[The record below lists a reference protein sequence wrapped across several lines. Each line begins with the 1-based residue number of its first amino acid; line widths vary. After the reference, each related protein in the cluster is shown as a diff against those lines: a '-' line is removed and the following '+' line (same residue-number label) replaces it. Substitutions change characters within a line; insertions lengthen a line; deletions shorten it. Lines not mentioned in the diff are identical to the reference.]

1 MAAKDIQEL
10 LQSIKENIARIEDG
24 ELNRGILRDIERDF
38 LQMLELIKLF
48 LISERDT
55 YYGYFLMTMRF
66 KVEFSG
72 KSIAGIRLGEYPPL
86 FVSNPLLLC
95 KFELKEILYVV
106 CHEIEHVALNHPA
119 EMLKANPDK
128 DPRLFS
134 LFNLAADA
142 SVNDRL
148 DLEVS
153 QGRKFMRSPEGAV
166 SSKTLREMFGL
177 NWLQELENYQYYFDA
192 IRSTNIDPPDSE
204 PQRILSHFGE
214 DSGEGSS
221 EEGSGGGAGSG
232 GETGQNATDSPDA
245 GQGDSGDTGDPG
257 DVVTAAT
264 CGEPTDHEWEEDGQL
279 DAEEMLYA
287 VRELVNAAVDLM
299 NEESRGLMP
308 ADFMSAVEKLN
319 EPPRLSWN
327 QILKRYVGT
336 ISAGKHKTRSRL
348 NRRQPTRYDLSGA
361 MDDKTLKLVIAIDTS
376 GSVDDQQVAE
386 IFNEIFSIIA
396 HRKFEMTVI
405 ECDSQVQRVYR
416 VRTKNDVQ
424 LSVLGR
430 GGTAFTPVIEY
441 INDDRY
447 FRDALLIYFTDGWGE
462 ESIPRPRTY
471 RNLWVLTSGSYL
483 SVSEPYGA
491 VVSMDGSA

>member
-1 MAAKDIQEL
+1 MAANDIQEL
-10 LQSIKENIARIEDG
+10 LQGIKENIARIEGG
-24 ELNRGILRDIERDF
+24 ELNRSLLKDIERDF

-55 YYGYFLMTMRF
+55 YYGYFLMSMRF
-66 KVEFSG
+66 KAEFSSN
-72 KSIAGIRLGEYPPL
+72 SIAGIRLGEYPPL

-106 CHEIEHVALNHPA
+106 CHEIEHVALNHPS

-128 DPRLFS
+128 DPKIFQ

-148 DLEVS
+148 DFEVS
-153 QGRKFMRSPEGAV
+153 QGRRFMRSPDGAV
-166 SSKTLREMFGL
+166 NSTSLCEMFRL
-177 NWLQELENYQYYFDA
+177 NWLRKLENYQYYFDA
-192 IRSTNIDPPDSE
+192 IRCTNIDPPDSE
-204 PQRILSHFGE
+204 PQRMLSHFGE
-214 DSGEGSS
+214 DSKDGSS
-221 EEGSGGGAGSG
+221 GGDSAGGGARQ
-232 GETGQNATDSPDA
+232 EAADATDA
-245 GQGDSGDTGDPG
+245 GQGESGDADDLG

-264 CGEPTDHEWEEDGQL
+264 CGEPTDHEWEEGNL

-308 ADFMSAVEKLN
+308 ADFMSTVEKLN

-336 ISAGKHKTRSRL
+336 ISAGKRKTRSRL

-405 ECDSQVQRVYR
+405 ECDSQVQRAYR

-462 ESIPRPRTY
+462 RSIPRPRTY

-491 VVSMDGSA
+491 VVSMDGSL

>member
-1 MAAKDIQEL
+1 MAANDIQEL
-10 LQSIKENIARIEDG
+10 LQGIKENIARIEGG
-24 ELNRGILRDIERDF
+24 ELNRSLLKDIERDF

-55 YYGYFLMTMRF
+55 YYGYFLMSMRF
-66 KVEFSG
+66 KAEFSSN
-72 KSIAGIRLGEYPPL
+72 SIAGIRLGEYPPL

-106 CHEIEHVALNHPA
+106 CHEIEHVALNHPS

-128 DPRLFS
+128 DPKIFQ

-148 DLEVS
+148 DFEVS
-153 QGRKFMRSPEGAV
+153 QGRRFMRSPDGAV
-166 SSKTLREMFGL
+166 NSTSLCEMFRL
-177 NWLQELENYQYYFDA
+177 NWLRKLENYQYYFDA
-192 IRSTNIDPPDSE
+192 IRCTNIDPPDSE
-204 PQRILSHFGE
+204 PQRMLSHFGE
-214 DSGEGSS
+214 DSKDGSS
-221 EEGSGGGAGSG
+221 GGDSAGGGARQ
-232 GETGQNATDSPDA
+232 EAADATDA
-245 GQGDSGDTGDPG
+245 GQGESGDADDLG

-264 CGEPTDHEWEEDGQL
+264 CGEPTDHEWEEGNL

-308 ADFMSAVEKLN
+308 ADFMSTVEKLN
-319 EPPRLSWN
+319 ESPRLSWN

-336 ISAGKHKTRSRL
+336 ISAGKRKTRSRL

-405 ECDSQVQRVYR
+405 ECDSQVQRAYR

-462 ESIPRPRTY
+462 RSIPRPRTY

-491 VVSMDGSA
+491 VVSMDGSL

>member
-1 MAAKDIQEL
+1 MAANDIQEL
-10 LQSIKENIARIEDG
+10 LQGIKENIARIEGG
-24 ELNRGILRDIERDF
+24 ELNRSLLKDIERDF

-55 YYGYFLMTMRF
+55 YYGYFLMSMRF
-66 KVEFSG
+66 KAELSSN
-72 KSIAGIRLGEYPPL
+72 SIAGIRLGEYPPL

-106 CHEIEHVALNHPA
+106 CHEIEHVALNHPS

-128 DPRLFS
+128 DPKIFQ

-148 DLEVS
+148 DFEVS
-153 QGRKFMRSPEGAV
+153 QGRRFMRSPDGAV
-166 SSKTLREMFGL
+166 NSTSLCEMFRL
-177 NWLQELENYQYYFDA
+177 NWLRKLENYQYYFDA
-192 IRSTNIDPPDSE
+192 IRCTNIDPPDSE
-204 PQRILSHFGE
+204 PQRMLSHFGE
-214 DSGEGSS
+214 DSKDGSS
-221 EEGSGGGAGSG
+221 GGDSAGGGARQ
-232 GETGQNATDSPDA
+232 EAADATDA
-245 GQGDSGDTGDPG
+245 GQGESGDADDLG

-264 CGEPTDHEWEEDGQL
+264 CGEPTDHEWEEGNL

-308 ADFMSAVEKLN
+308 ADFMSTVEKLN

-336 ISAGKHKTRSRL
+336 ISAGKRKTRSRL

-405 ECDSQVQRVYR
+405 ECDSQVQRAYR

-462 ESIPRPRTY
+462 RSIPRPRTY

-491 VVSMDGSA
+491 VVSMDGSL